1 MFNKEKIKVIN
12 LGCRLNFF
20 ESEIINGIL
29 SNKKHAKK
37 IVVNT
42 CAVTNN
48 AVQKSLQEVRRL
60 AKNYPDKEII
70 VTGCASQVEKSLF
83 SNLKN
88 VSRIIDNKQKTVP
101 DAYEFGKDLG
111 EKKYEFPELLN
122 IKSKRTRATIQIQQ
136 GCNHR
141 CTFCIIPYGRGDSLS
156 LPVGEVSR
164 RVEAVL
170 KNGFREVI
178 FTGVDLTSYGEDLP
192 GKPKLGNL
200 LKRIF
205 KLHPNLSRL
214 RLSSID
220 PAEIDDDLMEVIRF
234 EKKLMPHIHLSVQ
247 SGDNLILKRMKRRHD
262 RETVI
267 KVCHDL
273 RNHRKDITFGADLIV
288 GFPTETDLH
297 FKNTLDLISE
307 CKFNNVHFFPFSPR
321 NKTPAA
327 KMPQVLN
334 SVIKSRIKKAKN
346 FTHNLIKQVA
356 EKKIGEKI
364 EILYETKELSY
375 TNNFYKVAVDCQ
387 NKKIDKMKGQ
397 IIQVQLNSFSGGKFF
412 AEV

>member
-1 MFNKEKIKVIN
+1 MFNKEKTKVIN

-20 ESEIINGIL
+20 ESEIIDGIL

-48 AVQKSLQEVRRL
+48 AVQKSLKEVRRL

-111 EKKYEFPELLN
+111 EKKYQFPELLN

-364 EILYETKELSY
+364 EILYETKDLSY

-397 IIQVQLNSFSGGKFF
+397 IIKVQLNSFSGGKFF

>member
-1 MFNKEKIKVIN
+1 MFDKEKKKVIN

-20 ESEIINGIL
+20 ESEIIDGIL
-29 SNKKHAKK
+29 SKEKHAKK

-48 AVQKSLQEVRRL
+48 AVKKSIQEVKQI
-60 AKNYPDKEII
+60 AKRHPDKEII
-70 VTGCASQVEKSLF
+70 VTGCASQVEKGLF
-83 SNLKN
+83 SNIKN
-88 VSRIIDNKQKTVP
+88 VSRIIDNKYKTDP
-101 DAYEFGKDLG
+101 DAYEFENNLSK
-111 EKKYEFPELLN
+111 KKYEFPELP
-122 IKSKRTRATIQIQQ
+122 IAESKRTRATIQIQQ

-164 RVEAVL
+164 RVDSVL
-170 KNGFREVI
+170 KNGLKEVI
-178 FTGVDLTSYGEDLP
+178 LTGVDLTSYGEDLP

-200 LKRIF
+200 IKRIF

-220 PAEIDDDLMEVIRF
+220 PAEIDDDLMELLKF

-247 SGDNLILKRMKRRHD
+247 SGDNLILKRMKRRHN

-267 KVCHDL
+267 KICQDL
-273 RNHRKDITFGADLIV
+273 KSYRKDITFGADLIV
-288 GFPTETDLH
+288 GFPTETDSH
-297 FKNTLDLISE
+297 FKNTLDLITE

-321 NKTPAA
+321 SRTPAE

-334 SVIKSRIKKAKN
+334 SIIKSRIRKAKN
-346 FTHNLIKQVA
+346 FTHRLIQEIA
-356 EKKIGEKI
+356 QKKIGENV
-364 EILYETKELSY
+364 EILFETKDLSY
-375 TNNFYKVAVDCQ
+375 TNNFYKVTVDSK
-387 NKKIDKMKGQ
+387 NKKIEKMNGQ
-397 IIQVQLNSFSGGKFF
+397 IIKVTLKSFSNGKFF
-412 AEV
+412 AEI

>member
-20 ESEIINGIL
+20 ESEIIDGIL

-48 AVQKSLQEVRRL
+48 AVQKSLKEVRRL

-88 VSRIIDNKQKTVP
+88 VSRIIDNKQKTFP

-364 EILYETKELSY
+364 EILYETKDLSY

-397 IIQVQLNSFSGGKFF
+397 IIKVQLNSFSGGKFF

>member
-122 IKSKRTRATIQIQQ
+122 VKSKRTRATIQIQQ

-364 EILYETKELSY
+364 EILYETKDLSY

>member
-1 MFNKEKIKVIN
+1 MHNKEKKKVIN

-29 SNKKHAKK
+29 SDKKHENK

-48 AVQKSLQEVRRL
+48 AVQKSLQEIRKI
-60 AKNYPDKEII
+60 AKHFPDKEII
-70 VTGCASQVEKSLF
+70 VTGCASQVEKDLF
-83 SNLKN
+83 KNLKN
-88 VSRIIDNKQKTVP
+88 VSRIIDNKQKTIP
-101 DAYEFGKDLG
+101 DAYESEINLI
-111 EKKYEFPELLN
+111 EKKYVFPELPN
-122 IKSKRTRATIQIQQ
+122 TESQRTRATVQIQQ

-164 RVEAVL
+164 RVDNVL
-170 KNGFREVI
+170 NKGFKEII

-200 LKRIF
+200 IKRIF

-220 PAEIDDDLMEVIRF
+220 PAEIDDDLMELIKF
-234 EKKLMPHIHLSVQ
+234 EEKLMPHIHLSVQ

-267 KVCHDL
+267 KLCQDL
-273 RNHRKDITFGADLIV
+273 RNYRKDITFGADLIV
-288 GFPTETDLH
+288 GFPTETDIN
-297 FKNTLDLISE
+297 FKNTLNLITE
-307 CKFNNVHFFPFSPR
+307 CKFNNVHFFPFSAR
-321 NKTPAA
+321 DKTPAA

-334 SVIKSRIKKAKN
+334 SVIKTRIERAKN
-346 FTHNLIKQVA
+346 FTHHLIKEIA
-356 EKKIGEKI
+356 KKKIGENI
-364 EILYETKELSY
+364 DILYETKDLSY
-375 TNNFYKVAVDCQ
+375 TNNFYKVTIDSKK
-387 NKKIDKMKGQ
+387 KKIEKMNGK
-397 IIQVQLNSFSGGKFF
+397 IVKVKLKSFSNGKFS
-412 AEV
+412 AEI

>member
-1 MFNKEKIKVIN
+1 MFNKEKTKVIN

-20 ESEIINGIL
+20 ESEIIDGIL

-70 VTGCASQVEKSLF
+70 VTGCASQVEENLF

-88 VSRIIDNKQKTVP
+88 VSRVIDNKQKTVP

-122 IKSKRTRATIQIQQ
+122 VKSKRTRATIQIQQ

-364 EILYETKELSY
+364 EILYETKDLSY

-397 IIQVQLNSFSGGKFF
+397 IIKVQLNSFSGGKFF

>member
-1 MFNKEKIKVIN
+1 MFNKEKTKVIN

-20 ESEIINGIL
+20 ESEIIDGIL

-70 VTGCASQVEKSLF
+70 VTGCASQVEKNLF

-88 VSRIIDNKQKTVP
+88 VSRVIDNKQKTVP

-397 IIQVQLNSFSGGKFF
+397 IIKVQLNSFSGGKFF

>member
-1 MFNKEKIKVIN
+1 MFNKEKTKVIN

-20 ESEIINGIL
+20 ESEIIDGIL

-334 SVIKSRIKKAKN
+334 SVIKSRIKKARN

-364 EILYETKELSY
+364 EILYETKDLSY

-397 IIQVQLNSFSGGKFF
+397 IIKVQLNSFSGGKFF

>member
-364 EILYETKELSY
+364 EILYETKDLSY

-397 IIQVQLNSFSGGKFF
+397 IIKVQLNSFSGGKFF

>member
-1 MFNKEKIKVIN
+1 MFNKEKTKVIN

-20 ESEIINGIL
+20 ESEIIDGIL

-122 IKSKRTRATIQIQQ
+122 VKSKRTRATIQIQQ

-397 IIQVQLNSFSGGKFF
+397 IIKVQLNSFSGGKFF

>member
-1 MFNKEKIKVIN
+1 MFNKEKTKVIN

-20 ESEIINGIL
+20 ESEIIDGIL

-364 EILYETKELSY
+364 EILYETKDLSY

-387 NKKIDKMKGQ
+387 NKKINKMKGE

>member
-1 MFNKEKIKVIN
+1 MFNKEKTKVIN

-20 ESEIINGIL
+20 ESEIIDGIL

-70 VTGCASQVEKSLF
+70 VTGCASQVEKNLF

-88 VSRIIDNKQKTVP
+88 VSRVIDNKQKTVP

-364 EILYETKELSY
+364 EILYETKDLSY

-397 IIQVQLNSFSGGKFF
+397 IIKVQLNSFSGGKFF

>member
-1 MFNKEKIKVIN
+1 MFNKEKTKVIN

-20 ESEIINGIL
+20 ESEVINGIL
-29 SNKKHAKK
+29 SNKKHEKK

-48 AVQKSLQEVRRL
+48 AVQKSLQEVRKL
-60 AKNYPDKEII
+60 AKYHPDKEII
-70 VTGCASQVEKSLF
+70 VTGCASQLEKGLF
-83 SNLKN
+83 ENLKN
-88 VSRIIDNKQKTVP
+88 VSRIIDNKYKTVP
-101 DAYEFGKDLG
+101 DAYEFENSLVG
-111 EKKYEFPELLN
+111 KKYEFPELAN
-122 IKSKRTRATIQIQQ
+122 TESKRTRATIQIQQ

-164 RVEAVL
+164 RVENVL
-170 KNGFREVI
+170 QNGFKEVI

-200 LKRIF
+200 LRRIF

-220 PAEIDDDLMEVIRF
+220 PAEIDNDLIELMRF

-267 KVCHDL
+267 KICQDL
-273 RNHRKDITFGADLIV
+273 KSHRKDITFGADLIV
-288 GFPTETDLH
+288 GFPTETDSN
-297 FKNTLDLISE
+297 FQNTLDLISQ
-307 CKFNNVHFFPFSPR
+307 CKFNNVHFFPFSAR

-334 SVIKSRIKKAKN
+334 SVIKSRIKTAKN
-346 FTHNLIKQVA
+346 FTNRLIKEGA
-356 EKKIGEKI
+356 KKNIGKI
-364 EILYETKELSY
+364 IEVLYETKDLSY
-375 TNNFYKVAVDCQ
+375 TNNFYKVTIDSK
-387 NKKIDKMKGQ
+387 NKKVEKMNGQ
-397 IIQVQLNSFSGGKFF
+397 IIKVKLKSFTNGKFF
-412 AEV
+412 AEA

>member
-1 MFNKEKIKVIN
+1 MFNKEKTKVIN

-20 ESEIINGIL
+20 ESEIIDGIL

-48 AVQKSLQEVRRL
+48 AVQKSLKEVRRL

-122 IKSKRTRATIQIQQ
+122 VKSKRTRATIQIQQ

-364 EILYETKELSY
+364 EILYETKDLSY

-397 IIQVQLNSFSGGKFF
+397 IIKVQLNSFSGGKFF

>member
-1 MFNKEKIKVIN
+1 MFNKEKTKVIN

-20 ESEIINGIL
+20 ESEIIDGIL

-122 IKSKRTRATIQIQQ
+122 TKSKRTRATIQIQQ

-141 CTFCIIPYGRGDSLS
+141 CTFCIIPFGRGDSLS

-364 EILYETKELSY
+364 EILYETKDLSY

-397 IIQVQLNSFSGGKFF
+397 IIKVQLNSFSGGKFF

>member
-1 MFNKEKIKVIN
+1 MFNKEKTKVIN

-20 ESEIINGIL
+20 ESEIIDGIL

-122 IKSKRTRATIQIQQ
+122 TKSKRTRATIQIQQ

-397 IIQVQLNSFSGGKFF
+397 IIKVQLNSFSGGKFF

>member
-20 ESEIINGIL
+20 ESEIIDGIL

-122 IKSKRTRATIQIQQ
+122 VKSKRTRATIQIQQ

-364 EILYETKELSY
+364 EILYETKDLSY
-375 TNNFYKVAVDCQ
+375 TNNFYKVTVDCQ

-397 IIQVQLNSFSGGKFF
+397 IIKVQLNSFSGGKFF

>member
-70 VTGCASQVEKSLF
+70 VTGCASQVEKNLF

-88 VSRIIDNKQKTVP
+88 VSRVIDNKQKTVP

-364 EILYETKELSY
+364 EILYETKDLSY

-387 NKKIDKMKGQ
+387 NKKINKMKGE

>member
-1 MFNKEKIKVIN
+1 MFNKEKTKVIN

-20 ESEIINGIL
+20 ESEIIDGIL

-48 AVQKSLQEVRRL
+48 AVQKSLKEVRRL

-70 VTGCASQVEKSLF
+70 VTGCASQVEKNLF

-88 VSRIIDNKQKTVP
+88 VSRVIDNKQKTVP

-122 IKSKRTRATIQIQQ
+122 VKSKRTRATIQIQQ

-141 CTFCIIPYGRGDSLS
+141 CTFCIIPFGRGDSLS

-267 KVCHDL
+267 KVCNDL

-364 EILYETKELSY
+364 EILYETKDLSY

-397 IIQVQLNSFSGGKFF
+397 IIKVQLNSFSGGKFF